1 MADDRKSQLSGV
13 TPLADVDDSS
23 QTLLEQAAL
32 DILREKGVLAGVNL
46 REVAEQAGVNRA
58 LVYHHFG
65 SREALLRSALRRDL
79 GARLDEIS
87 EGLPLPFN
95 ARIRQLLRTLVRHQP
110 AIRLALLLVLDGKE
124 PVRLA
129 PLGDD
134 WIESFQEDQKA
145 GKIDSDLDLE
155 ALLVLVSTLSYGYA
169 LLRDVF
175 ADELDV
181 SAVELDWR
189 VDALLEG
196 LLASS
201 LETGGRR
208 KDQGNKG
215 GAS

>member
-1 MADDRKSQLSGV
+1 MTDDRKAQVAKLTTLSD
-13 TPLADVDDSS
+13 AEDSS
-23 QTLLEQAAL
+23 QALLEQAAL
-32 DILREKGVLAGVNL
+32 EILQERGVLAGLNL
-46 REVAEQAGVNRA
+46 REVAERAGVNRA

-79 GARLDEIS
+79 DTRLQEIS

-129 PLGDD
+129 PLQDA
-134 WIESFQEDQKA
+134 WLESFRTDRAQ
-145 GKIDSDLDLE
+145 GVIDADLDLG

-169 LLRDVF
+169 LLRDLF
-175 ADELDV
+175 AEELDV

-189 VDALLEG
+189 IDALLER
-196 LLASS
+196 LLA
-201 LETGGRR
+201 
-208 KDQGNKG
+208 
-215 GAS
+215 ASVER

>member
-1 MADDRKSQLSGV
+1 MTDDRKSQLSRV
-13 TPLADVDDSS
+13 TSLADVDDSS

-32 DILREKGVLAGVNL
+32 DILREKGVLAGLNL
-46 REVAEQAGVNRA
+46 REVAERAGVNRA

-65 SREALLRSALRRDL
+65 SREGLLRSALRRDL
-79 GARLDEIS
+79 GARLNEIS

-124 PVRLA
+124 PVRLV
-129 PLGDD
+129 PLRDA
-134 WIESFQEDQKA
+134 WIESFQEDQKT
-145 GKIDSDLDLE
+145 GEIDSDLDLE

-175 ADELDV
+175 ADELGI
-181 SAVELDWR
+181 SAVEMDWR
-189 VDALLEG
+189 VDSLLEV

-201 LETGGRR
+201 LGTGRPRNDG
-208 KDQGNKG
+208 GSKG
-215 GAS
+215 GSS

>member
-1 MADDRKSQLSGV
+1 MTDDRKSQLSGV
-13 TPLADVDDSS
+13 TSIADVDDSS

-32 DILREKGVLAGVNL
+32 DILRDKGILAGLNL

-95 ARIRQLLRTLVRHQP
+95 ARIRQLLRTLVRQQP

-129 PLGDD
+129 PLRDA

-201 LETGGRR
+201 LETAGRR
-208 KDQGNKG
+208 KDRGNKG

>member
-1 MADDRKSQLSGV
+1 MTDDRKAQVAKLTTLSD
-13 TPLADVDDSS
+13 AEDSS
-23 QTLLEQAAL
+23 QALLEQAAL
-32 DILREKGVLAGVNL
+32 EILQERGVLAGLNL
-46 REVAEQAGVNRA
+46 REVAERAGVNRA

-79 GARLDEIS
+79 DTRLQEIS

-129 PLGDD
+129 PLQDA
-134 WIESFQEDQKA
+134 WLESVRTDRAQ
-145 GKIDSDLDLE
+145 GVIDADLDLG

-169 LLRDVF
+169 LLRDLF
-175 ADELDV
+175 AEELDV

-189 VDALLEG
+189 IDALLER
-196 LLASS
+196 LLA
-201 LETGGRR
+201 
-208 KDQGNKG
+208 
-215 GAS
+215 ASVERA

>member
-1 MADDRKSQLSGV
+1 MKDDRKAQVSRVDASS
-13 TPLADVDDSS
+13 DVDESS
-23 QTLLEQAAL
+23 QALLEQAAL
-32 DILREKGVLAGVNL
+32 EILQERGVLAGLNL
-46 REVAEQAGVNRA
+46 REVAERAGVNRA

-79 GARLDEIS
+79 DARLQEIS

-95 ARIRQLLRTLVRHQP
+95 ARIRQLLRTLVRHQG

-129 PLGDD
+129 PLQDAWLD
-134 WIESFQEDQKA
+134 SFRADQA
-145 GKIDSDLDLE
+145 RGTIDADLDLE

-175 ADELDV
+175 AEELEV

-189 VDALLEG
+189 IDGLLER
-196 LLASS
+196 LLAARV
-201 LETGGRR
+201 EP
-208 KDQGNKG
+208 D
-215 GAS
+215 